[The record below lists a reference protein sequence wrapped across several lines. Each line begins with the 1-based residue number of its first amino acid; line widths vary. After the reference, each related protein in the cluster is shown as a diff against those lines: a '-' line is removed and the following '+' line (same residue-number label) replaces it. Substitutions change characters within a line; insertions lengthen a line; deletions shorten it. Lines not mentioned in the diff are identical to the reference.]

1 MSAEITYLDMELYLN
16 YSILI
21 SNSVP
26 TFIISICDNLIKCNK
41 LIQNN
46 KISYMYRI
54 PIYKLESGINLELN
68 SDTNY
73 KKYYNN
79 DDFVI
84 PKNIDCNIAK
94 NKDTLYYIVYLI
106 QNKQIFPIKISR
118 NLIEVWK
125 YMNSKL
131 QNNIYIVGLKN
142 NKVYNSIYEYEYL
155 SVNV

>member
-84 PKNIDCNIAK
+84 PKNNDSGTATIAVNVAK
-94 NKDTLYYIVYLI
+94 NSVFLSLSSSKSITVRDLSMPDEFRPEKD
-106 QNKQIFPIKISR
+106 
-118 NLIEVWK
+118 
-125 YMNSKL
+125 
-131 QNNIYIVGLKN
+131 
-142 NKVYNSIYEYEYL
+142 
-155 SVNV
+155 